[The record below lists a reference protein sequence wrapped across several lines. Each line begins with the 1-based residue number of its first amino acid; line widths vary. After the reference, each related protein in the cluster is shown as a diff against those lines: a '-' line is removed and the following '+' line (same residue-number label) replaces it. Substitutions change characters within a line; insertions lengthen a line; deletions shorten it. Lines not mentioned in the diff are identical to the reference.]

1 MADSALINAVPRS
14 PFETL
19 LNFRDVGETV
29 NILHGSP
36 ILRPGVL
43 FRSAQPSTA
52 SDEELAVLTN
62 KYKLKSVLDLR
73 TQSELDVAARARQN
87 AHITADFSSLNSTTS
102 SPSPTGSINVPNT
115 STYYASLTGRAF
127 QLMLLWR
134 LSWRSMGRLIY
145 NMSTGNRLAGMA
157 IIGSEAMAPRGLL
170 GLATDTLTS
179 SSAEVRS
186 MFTLL
191 ADPATYPIL
200 VHCTHGK
207 DRTGIT
213 IILLLLLCEVDL
225 NIIRADYM
233 ATERELEPAMDKRL
247 NELHALAL
255 PDEFLGC
262 PPGFVGGVAAWLQE
276 QHGGIEGYLQNIGVN
291 SDTMTRRSNE
301 VVKVVTLQLQLTP
314 LGPEIRGNLSGL
326 IPIRQRQN
334 ASTDCG
340 LYRRYF
346 HPLSRVPGPLMA
358 ALTDYYVMYYE
369 VVKDGSLV
377 DQLEKLHAIYGPA
390 VRIGPN
396 SVHFSNP
403 DVYDKIYTRGTA
415 FVKDIALYRGFP
427 EETTFGS
434 ADPVFAKAR
443 RDAISPLFSRRAVS
457 KLEPF
462 VREKV
467 DKMTEKLVQHDERR
481 PVDLFR
487 AFRAVSLEVIF
498 SYCFGEPCNALDAS
512 NFDDPLLADLASFA
526 RMNMV
531 FKAFPALVP
540 LVQAILTKI
549 LKPFGRRVA
558 GRSLLTDKL
567 LAQIDLLLESPALL
581 EDAPHETVYHHLIST
596 DSGEAS
602 VETPSRQ
609 SLLGEAINLL
619 LAGNHTVAAACAV
632 GCYHI
637 LSNKDILHK
646 LVVELK
652 NAIPQPSSL
661 IEFDVV
667 EKLPYLTAV
676 IKESLRLSH
685 GVVSP
690 MLRKVNTDGMVLD
703 GIAVPPGTT
712 VAIGNTFV
720 HLNPDIFPNP
730 HTFDPERWLQG
741 DSAIL
746 ENYLVPFS
754 KGQRNC
760 VGMNLA
766 WCELYLIFASVF
778 RRVDLELHDS
788 SPEDMKFKAHFVGTF
803 RGNPVRAFTK
813 PMTA

>member
-1 MADSALINAVPRS
+1 MADSALVDAVPRS
-14 PFETL
+14 PFETI

-29 NILHGSP
+29 NVLHGSP

-52 SDEELAVLTN
+52 SDEELAILTD
-62 KYKLKSVLDLR
+62 KYKLRSVLDLR

-102 SPSPTGSINVPNT
+102 SPPPAESINVPHT

-127 QLMLLWR
+127 QLMLFWR

-276 QHGGIEGYLQNIGVN
+276 QHGGIEGYLLSIGVN
-291 SDTMTRRSNE
+291 NETITRHVNE
-301 VVKVVTLQLQLTP
+301 ILKMP
-314 LGPEIRGNLSGL
+314 LGSENRGNMSGL
-326 IPIRQRQN
+326 IPIRQSGALDRS
-334 ASTDCG
+334 AISPWKAAAI
-340 LYRRYF
+340 RYF
-346 HPLSRVPGPLMA
+346 HPLARVPGPFVA

-369 VVKDGSLV
+369 VVKDGSLI
-377 DQLEKLHAIYGPA
+377 DQLEKLHATYGPA
-390 VRIGPN
+390 VRVGPN
-396 SVHFSNP
+396 SVHFDNP

-415 FVKDIALYRGFP
+415 FVKDLALYRGFP

-462 VREKV
+462 IREKV
-467 DKMTEKLVQHDERR
+467 DKLTEKLGQRDERQ
-481 PVDLFR
+481 PVNLFR

-498 SYCFGEPCNALDAS
+498 SYCFGEPCNALDAPD
-512 NFDDPLLADLASFA
+512 FDDPLLADLASFA

-558 GRSLLTDKL
+558 GRSLLVDKL
-567 LAQIDLLLESPALL
+567 SSQIDMLLKNPALL
-581 EDAPHETVYHHLIST
+581 EDAPHETIYHHLMKT
-596 DSGEAS
+596 DSGEAPLQM
-602 VETPSRQ
+602 PSRQ
-609 SLLGEAINLL
+609 SLLGEAINLQ
-619 LAGNHTVAAACAV
+619 LAGNHTVAAACTV

-637 LSNKDILHK
+637 LHNKDIYHRL
-646 LVVELK
+646 LVQLK
-652 NAIPQPSSL
+652 KAIPQPSSL
-661 IEFDVV
+661 IELDVV

-690 MLRKVNTDGMVLD
+690 MLRKVNTDRMVLD
-703 GIAVPPGTT
+703 GIAVPRGTS

-720 HLNPDIFPNP
+720 HLNPDIFPDP
-730 HTFDPERWLQG
+730 QTLDPERWLQDDSG
-741 DSAIL
+741 DL

-778 RRVDLELHDS
+778 RRVDLELYDS
-788 SPEDMKFKAHFVGTF
+788 SPEDMKFKAHFVATF
-803 RGNPVRAFTK
+803 QGNPVRAFVK
-813 PMTA
+813 PMTT

>member
-1 MADSALINAVPRS
+1 MADSALVDAVPRS
-14 PFETL
+14 PFRTI
-19 LNFRDVGETV
+19 LNFRNVGETV
-29 NILHGSP
+29 NVLHGSL

-52 SDEELAVLTN
+52 SDEDLAILTD
-62 KYKLKSVLDLR
+62 KYKLRSVLDLR
-73 TQSELDVAARARQN
+73 TQPELDVAARARQN

-102 SPSPTGSINVPNT
+102 SPPPAESINVPNT
-115 STYYASLTGRAF
+115 STYYASLTGRTF
-127 QLMLLWR
+127 QLMLFWR
-134 LSWRSMGRLIY
+134 LSWRSMARLIY

-170 GLATDTLTS
+170 GLATDTLNS

-276 QHGGIEGYLQNIGVN
+276 QHGGIEGYLQSIGVN
-291 SDTMTRRSNE
+291 SETTTRRSTE
-301 VVKVVTLQLQLTP
+301 IVKVTP
-314 LGPEIRGNLSGL
+314 LGPETRGNMSGL
-326 IPIRQRQN
+326 IPI
-334 ASTDCG
+334 S
-340 LYRRYF
+340 RYF
-346 HPLSRVPGPLMA
+346 HPLARVPGLLVA

-369 VVKDGSLV
+369 VVKDGSLIN
-377 DQLEKLHAIYGPA
+377 QLEKLHAIYGPA
-390 VRIGPN
+390 VRMGPN
-396 SVHFSNP
+396 SVHFNNP
-403 DVYDKIYTRGTA
+403 DAYDKIYTRGTA
-415 FVKDIALYRGFP
+415 FVKDLALYRGFP

-462 VREKV
+462 IREKV
-467 DKMTEKLVQHDERR
+467 DRLTEKLGQRDERQ

-498 SYCFGEPCNALDAS
+498 SYCFGEPCNALDAPD
-512 NFDDPLLADLASFA
+512 FDDPLLADLASFA

-540 LVQAILTKI
+540 LAQAILTKI
-549 LKPFGRRVA
+549 LKPFGRRMA

-567 LAQIDLLLESPALL
+567 SAQIDLLLENPALL
-581 EDAPHETVYHHLIST
+581 EDSPHETIYHHLIPA
-596 DSGEAS
+596 DPMNGK

-609 SLLGEAINLL
+609 SLLGEAINLQ
-619 LAGNHTVAAACAV
+619 LAGNHTVAAACTV

-637 LSNKDILHK
+637 LNNKDIYHRL
-646 LVVELK
+646 LIELRK
-652 NAIPQPSSL
+652 AIPQTSSL

-703 GIAVPPGTT
+703 GIAVPRGTT

-720 HLNPDIFPNP
+720 HLNPDIFPEP
-730 HTFDPERWLQG
+730 QYFDPERWLQDDSG
-741 DSAIL
+741 DL

-778 RRVDLELHDS
+778 RRVDLQLYDS
-788 SPEDMKFKAHFVGTF
+788 SPEDMKFRAHFVATF
-803 RGNPVRAFTK
+803 QGNPVRAFVK
-813 PMTA
+813 PMTT

>member
-1 MADSALINAVPRS
+1 MADSALVDAVPRS
-14 PFETL
+14 PFQTI

-29 NILHGSP
+29 NVLHGSP

-52 SDEELAVLTN
+52 SDEELAILTD
-62 KYKLKSVLDLR
+62 KYKLRSVLDLR

-102 SPSPTGSINVPNT
+102 SPPPAESINVPHT

-127 QLMLLWR
+127 QLMLSWR
-134 LSWRSMGRLIY
+134 LSWRSMGC
-145 NMSTGNRLAGMA
+145 
-157 IIGSEAMAPRGLL
+157 
-170 GLATDTLTS
+170 
-179 SSAEVRS
+179 VRS

-276 QHGGIEGYLQNIGVN
+276 QHGGIDGYLLSIGVN
-291 SDTMTRRSNE
+291 SETITRRSTE
-301 VVKVVTLQLQLTP
+301 IVKVVALARVADAAWT
-314 LGPEIRGNLSGL
+314 GNS
-326 IPIRQRQN
+326 
-334 ASTDCG
+334 
-340 LYRRYF
+340 RYF
-346 HPLSRVPGPLMA
+346 HPLSRVPGPFVA

-369 VVKDGSLV
+369 VVKDGSLIN
-377 DQLEKLHAIYGPA
+377 QLEKLHALYGA
-390 VRIGPN
+390 LRRRL
-396 SVHFSNP
+396 HRA
-403 DVYDKIYTRGTA
+403 TRGTA
-415 FVKDIALYRGFP
+415 FVKDLALYRGFP

-462 VREKV
+462 IREKV
-467 DKMTEKLVQHDERR
+467 DKLTGKLLERDERQ

-498 SYCFGEPCNALDAS
+498 SYCFGEPCNALDAPD
-512 NFDDPLLADLASFA
+512 FEDPLLADLASFA

-558 GRSLLTDKL
+558 GRSLLIDKL
-567 LAQIDLLLESPALL
+567 SAQIDMLLENPALL
-581 EDAPHETVYHHLIST
+581 EDAPHETIYHHLIRT
-596 DSGEAS
+596 DSGEAP

-609 SLLGEAINLL
+609 SLLGEAINLQ
-619 LAGNHTVAAACAV
+619 LAGNHTVAAACIV

-637 LSNKDILHK
+637 LNNKDIYHRL
-646 LVVELK
+646 LVELK
-652 NAIPQPSSL
+652 KAIPQTSSF

-667 EKLPYLTAV
+667 EKLAYLSAV

-690 MLRKVNTDGMVLD
+690 MLRKVNTDDMVLD
-703 GIAVPPGTT
+703 GIAVPRGTT

-720 HLNPDIFPNP
+720 HLNTDIFPDP
-730 HTFDPERWLQG
+730 HTFHPERWLQDNSG
-741 DSAIL
+741 DL

-766 WCELYLIFASVF
+766 WCELYLIFASVI
-778 RRVDLELHDS
+778 RRVDFQLYDS
-788 SPEDMKFKAHFVGTF
+788 SPEDMKFKAHFVATF
-803 RGNPVRAFTK
+803 QGNPVRAFVQ
-813 PMTA
+813 PMTT